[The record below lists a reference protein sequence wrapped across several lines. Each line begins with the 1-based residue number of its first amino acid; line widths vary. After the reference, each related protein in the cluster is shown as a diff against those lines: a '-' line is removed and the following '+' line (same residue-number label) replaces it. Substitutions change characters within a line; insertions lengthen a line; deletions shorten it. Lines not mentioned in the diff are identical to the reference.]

1 MALDSLAVELY
12 NHINMTVPSEVL
24 RHVMRRWT
32 SGVCVVSTIS
42 GDFRHGM
49 TVNSFTSI
57 SVNPALV
64 TVTLMNTSRTYHMV
78 VSSGIFGITVLSV
91 DQQAIADRFAGRS
104 GDESNRF
111 EGIDVFTLETGAP
124 FITGGLA
131 HLDCQVVYSHTMP
144 ESTLFIGEVMA
155 AQRIEDDRPL
165 VYFNREYHRL
175 LQ

>member
-1 MALDSLAVELY
+1 
-12 NHINMTVPSEVL
+12 
-24 RHVMRRWT
+24 MRRWT
-32 SGVCVVSTIS
+32 SGVCVISTIS
-42 GDFRHGM
+42 ENFRHGM

-57 SVNPALV
+57 SVNPAMV
-64 TVTLMNTSRTYHMV
+64 TVTLINTTRTYHMV
-78 VSSGIFGITVLSV
+78 VSSGIFGITILSV

-111 EGIDVFTLETGAP
+111 EGIDTFTLETGAP

-131 HLDCQVVYSHTMP
+131 HLDCRVVFMHPMP
-144 ESTLFIGEVMA
+144 ELTLFIGEVLA
-155 AQRIEDDRPL
+155 AQRVEDDRPL

>member
-1 MALDSLAVELY
+1 MG
-12 NHINMTVPSEVL
+12 N
-24 RHVMRRWT
+24 
-32 SGVCVVSTIS
+32 
-42 GDFRHGM
+42 FKHGM

-64 TVTLMNTSRTYHMV
+64 TVTLMNTTRTYHMV
-78 VSSGIFGITVLSV
+78 VPSGIFGVTVLSV
-91 DQQAIADRFAGRS
+91 DQQAIADRFAGRG

-124 FITGGLA
+124 FIRGGLA
-131 HLDCQVVYSHTMP
+131 FLDCRVVFSHPMP
-144 ESTLFIGEVMA
+144 ESTLFIGEVLA

-165 VYFNREYHRL
+165 VYFNREFHRL

>member
-1 MALDSLAVELY
+1 
-12 NHINMTVPSEVL
+12 MTISGDTL

-32 SGVCVVSTIS
+32 SGVCVVSSIR

-57 SVNPALV
+57 SINPAMV
-64 TVTLMNTSRTYHMV
+64 TVTLMNTARTYHMV

-104 GDESNRF
+104 GEESNRF
-111 EGIDVFTLETGAP
+111 EGIDFFTLETGTP
-124 FITGGLA
+124 FIAGGLA
-131 HLDCQVVYSHTMP
+131 FLDCRVVFSHPMP
-144 ESTLFIGEVMA
+144 ESTLFIGEVLA
-155 AQRIEDDRPL
+155 AQRIEDVRPL

>member
-1 MALDSLAVELY
+1 
-12 NHINMTVPSEVL
+12 MTVPGEVL

-32 SGVCVVSTIS
+32 SGVCVISTIS

-57 SVNPALV
+57 STNPALV
-64 TVTLMNTSRTYHMV
+64 TVTLMNTTRTYHMV

-91 DQQAIADRFAGRS
+91 DQQAIADRFAGRT

-111 EGIDVFTLETGAP
+111 EGIDVFTLQTGVP

-131 HLDCQVVYSHTMP
+131 HLDCRVVFTHPMP
-144 ESTLFIGEVMA
+144 ESSLFIGEVLA
-155 AQRIEDDRPL
+155 AQRIDDDRPL
-165 VYFNREYHRL
+165 VYFNRDYHRL